1 MPTCLVGVDSSHAQR
16 MVYVCSLIQLIYLF
30 LLLLILIIL
39 LTRILMRLYYFQCP
53 DDRVSCFFF
62 MFVPY
67 IEKNL
72 IFNYLIIFFFIYLL
86 LFFFFFLSINF
97 FFKPF
102 YVFILF

>member
-72 IFNYLIIFFFIYLL
+72 IFNYLIIFFLFIYY
-86 LFFFFFLSINF
+86 FFLSINF
-97 FFKPF
+97 FF
-102 YVFILF
+102 